1 MRILRDQ
8 TAAVMIDI
16 QERLYPVMHNKEALL
31 DRLVMLVKGLKLMN
45 IPVVA
50 AQQYTKGLGETVE
63 PLKSLFSD
71 FKIVEKICFSCCDEP
86 KLMDEITALGKK
98 FIIIAGIEA
107 HVCVLQTVSDLL
119 EKGYTPVVIADCI
132 SSRNPYDKEI
142 AIERMRSEG
151 AVITTSESVLFELCR
166 TSGAEEFRSL
176 SKLVK

>member
-16 QERLYPVMHNKEALL
+16 QEKLYPVMYNKEALL
-31 DRLVMLVKGLKLMN
+31 DRLVILVKGLKLLK

-50 AQQYTKGLGETVE
+50 AQQYTKGLGETIE
-63 PLKSLFSD
+63 PLRSLFSD
-71 FKIVEKICFSCCDEP
+71 FTIVEKTCFSCCDEP
-86 KLMDEITALGKK
+86 VLMDEITALDKK
-98 FIIIAGIEA
+98 SIIVAGIES
-107 HVCVLQTVSDLL
+107 HVCVLQTVTDLL

-142 AIERMRSEG
+142 AVERMRSEG
-151 AVITTSESVLFELCR
+151 AVITTCESILFELCR
-166 TSGAEEFRSL
+166 TSGAEEFRSI

>member
-119 EKGYTPVVIADCI
+119 QRDIRRLLSQTAYLPGIHMTRKSPL
-132 SSRNPYDKEI
+132 KECVPK
-142 AIERMRSEG
+142 AQS
-151 AVITTSESVLFELCR
+151 
-166 TSGAEEFRSL
+166 
-176 SKLVK
+176 

>member
-1 MRILRDQ
+1 MQLWFTEEHSENVRYNVRVRKHICSLKSPFQ
-8 TAAVMIDI
+8 QIDVFDTF
-16 QERLYPVMHNKEALL
+16 EFGK
-31 DRLVMLVKGLKLMN
+31 MLVIDGYIM
-45 IPVVA
+45 I
-50 AQQYTKGLGETVE
+50 T
-63 PLKSLFSD
+63 
-71 FKIVEKICFSCCDEP
+71 EKDE
-86 KLMDEITALGKK
+86 
-98 FIIIAGIEA
+98 FIYHEMI
-107 HVCVLQTVSDLL
+107 VLQTVSDLL